1 MTDLVSVIIPAYNS
15 EQWIAETL
23 ESVSS
28 QTYSNL
34 EVIVVDDGS
43 SDGTAEIV
51 ENHHDPRVR
60 LVKQSNAGACAA
72 RNRALAEAS
81 GGFIQF
87 LDADDLLSPDKIE
100 RQVVLLKDSPPGCL
114 AVCSTVYFDDGTDPK
129 QGLFSPGYPELNSD
143 YPLQWLLDLW
153 TPGPGYCTTRWGMVQ
168 TAAWLVPREVAE
180 RAGLWDPLITQDQDG
195 EYFTRVLLAS
205 AGVRWE
211 PEGRVYYRK
220 FTKGASVSG
229 GRSENHLRGRLRAV
243 DAKARNVLPRTT
255 DTNRSQAKAVLARQ
269 YMDIAYHAYPE
280 HAELSREA
288 EDRAEALGGY
298 AMRFFE
304 DTRLKHIERIA
315 GWKAARRVSYRY
327 RRLIDVRSHS

>member
-87 LDADDLLSPDKIE
+87 LDADDLLGLDKIE
-100 RQVVLLKDSPPGCL
+100 RQIDLLSRSPEGCVVGCG
-114 AVCSTVYFDDGTDPK
+114 TVYFQDGQDPDT
-129 QGLFSPGYPELNSD
+129 GRWSPGDHYVNSD
-143 YPLQWLLDLW
+143 DPVQWLIDLW
-153 TPGPGYCTTRWGMVQ
+153 SPAEGKGARRLGMVTQ
-168 TAAWLVPREVAE
+168 HAWLIPRAVAV
-180 RAGLWDPLITQDQDG
+180 RSGLWDPAITQDQDG
-195 EYFTRVLLAS
+195 EYFARVLLNAN
-205 AGVRWE
+205 GIRWA
-211 PEGRVYYRK
+211 PDCRVYYRQ
-220 FTKGASVSG
+220 FVG
-229 GRSENHLRGRLRAV
+229 GKSISAGGSESHLRGRLRAV
-243 DAKARNVLPRTT
+243 DAKARNVLPLTT
-255 DTNRSQAKAVLARQ
+255 DTNRKQASAVLARQ

-280 HAELSREA
+280 YVELSREA
-288 EDRAEALGGY
+288 EKRAEALGGY

-304 DTRLKHIERIA
+304 DTRLKYAERIA